1 MRTLVPGGHFA
12 GMRVRAH
19 AGTVRRREFILTI
32 CSGLKFSLTQTLRH
46 ACVEHI
52 IKSNQWYKWTIFGFF
67 CCWNLAASPPA
78 RTLSSPSG
86 AAGTHAFPSILLQSQ
101 ISVRAKRGGTNPK
114 GPKKFSMPKDKRQS
128 VTEDVT
134 EIVWILVLYQ
144 AGVPAVVIG
153 AVTNISR
160 ETVRVLGHSSLN
172 SLRKCP
178 PPPPQILNFGQGSV
192 VDTRGV
198 P

>member
-12 GMRVRAH
+12 GMRVSAH

-32 CSGLKFSLTQTLRH
+32 CSGLKFSLTQTLRR
-46 ACVEHI
+46 VLNI
-52 IKSNQWYKWTIFGFF
+52 SSNQINGTNGQFLDFF
-67 CCWNLAASPPA
+67 AVGTLRHRPQRERSPA
-78 RTLSSPSG
+78 G

-101 ISVRAKRGGTNPK
+101 ISVRAKRGATNPK

-153 AVTNISR
+153 AVTNVSR
-160 ETVRVLGHSSLN
+160 ETVRVLGHGN
-172 SLRKCP
+172 SRTVLVDEVLRRA
-178 PPPPQILNFGQGSV
+178 LNFLCEIR
-192 VDTRGV
+192 D
-198 P
+198 